1 MSTKYLQST
10 QLTLTMPPVNLPP
23 PPSDF
28 VPREIIE
35 YLESMGW
42 SMVISGPQVSFH
54 KKHHTDPEGYHS
66 WNEAVTYCLIKPFL
80 KGA

>member
-1 MSTKYLQST
+1 MSTKYLQPPQLNLTST
-10 QLTLTMPPVNLPP
+10 INLPP

-42 SMVISGPQVSFH
+42 VMEVRGPQVFFY
-54 KKHHTDPEGYHS
+54 KKNRTGPEGYYS